1 MLVRRQLR
9 YRYQPPRRYP
19 PKYLTVP
26 PLHHH
31 RSLARLLRCRSAA
44 LIATSPIGGRPTF
57 RVTELGFVTAGDF
70 VTDFVTTLTGF
81 VTGFATARTNRASL
95 IARKSSNRPKFTT
108 QKQKGGPVSRYPPPG
123 PGHRFY
129 CRSPSPLAAAMA
141 RREPTVQSMITCSPV
156 AFNDIKHLAR
166 SMPADGLEAQDVVPG
181 HFRRG
186 DRFLGKIHTLARF
199 WAKYTRSRAP
209 SLAALPVITWRLRLA
224 TVMAGLWSVVAE
236 AAFEPV

>member
-9 YRYQPPRRYP
+9 YRYQPPRRDP

-95 IARKSSNRPKFTT
+95 IARKSSNRPKLPS
-108 QKQKGGPVSRYPPPG
+108 QKQKGGRVSRYPPSG
-123 PGHRFY
+123 PRPSFLLPLPLPP
-129 CRSPSPLAAAMA
+129 RSGDGAPRDQLCKEGLLVRQLP
-141 RREPTVQSMITCSPV
+141 SMISST
-156 AFNDIKHLAR
+156 
-166 SMPADGLEAQDVVPG
+166 
-181 HFRRG
+181 
-186 DRFLGKIHTLARF
+186 
-199 WAKYTRSRAP
+199 
-209 SLAALPVITWRLRLA
+209 
-224 TVMAGLWSVVAE
+224 
-236 AAFEPV
+236 

>member
-81 VTGFATARTNRASL
+81 VTGFATARTNRA
-95 IARKSSNRPKFTT
+95 
-108 QKQKGGPVSRYPPPG
+108 
-123 PGHRFY
+123 
-129 CRSPSPLAAAMA
+129 
-141 RREPTVQSMITCSPV
+141 ITCSPV
-156 AFNDIKHLAR
+156 AFNDIKHLTR
-166 SMPADGLEAQDVVPG
+166 PMLADGIEAQDVVPPRCG
-181 HFRRG
+181 C
-186 DRFLGKIHTLARF
+186 
-199 WAKYTRSRAP
+199 W
-209 SLAALPVITWRLRLA
+209 
-224 TVMAGLWSVVAE
+224 VAH
-236 AAFEPV
+236 EPAIPT

>member
-95 IARKSSNRPKFTT
+95 MARKSSNRPKFTS
-108 QKQKGGPVSRYPPPG
+108 QKQKRGPRFTLPPPG

-129 CRSPSPLAAAMA
+129 CRSPSGVCRRECDLIPA
-141 RREPTVQSMITCSPV
+141 RRRV
-156 AFNDIKHLAR
+156 
-166 SMPADGLEAQDVVPG
+166 
-181 HFRRG
+181 
-186 DRFLGKIHTLARF
+186 
-199 WAKYTRSRAP
+199 
-209 SLAALPVITWRLRLA
+209 
-224 TVMAGLWSVVAE
+224 
-236 AAFEPV
+236 

>member
-81 VTGFATARTNRASL
+81 VTGFATARTHRASL
-95 IARKSSNRPKFTT
+95 IARKSSNRHKFNS
-108 QKQKGGPVSRYPPPG
+108 QKQKGGRLSRYPPPG

-141 RREPTVQSMITCSPV
+141 RRETNC
-156 AFNDIKHLAR
+156 
-166 SMPADGLEAQDVVPG
+166 
-181 HFRRG
+181 
-186 DRFLGKIHTLARF
+186 
-199 WAKYTRSRAP
+199 AKKDYLFASC
-209 SLAALPVITWRLRLA
+209 LQ
-224 TVMAGLWSVVAE
+224 
-236 AAFEPV
+236 